1 MGEFHD
7 PQRAGG
13 VTWRGSVGECV
24 APREVSA
31 APKKP
36 GGAGICVTKPQP
48 ECNLILKAVCT
59 KKSKCGGCLE
69 WVCKL

>member
-1 MGEFHD
+1 MIVRKLLIASFGAAVLMSAF
-7 PQRAGG
+7 A
-13 VTWRGSVGECV
+13 VTE
-24 APREVSA
+24 ASA

-59 KKSKCGGCLE
+59 KKSKCGGCLQ